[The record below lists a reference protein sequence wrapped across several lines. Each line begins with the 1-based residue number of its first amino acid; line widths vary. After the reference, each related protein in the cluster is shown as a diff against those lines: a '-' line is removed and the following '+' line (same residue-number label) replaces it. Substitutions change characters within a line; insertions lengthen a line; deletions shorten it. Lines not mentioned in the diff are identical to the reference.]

1 MGDLFLLIK
10 TIFIQMVLI
19 IVPILRSKIPGEAA
33 RLIGTSRNFITD
45 VNLNDLLQNEY
56 NLLDDTNDEMLEA
69 EIQVYDT
76 VPGIHEQVD
85 AWLAS

>member
-1 MGDLFLLIK
+1 M
-10 TIFIQMVLI
+10 TLI

-45 VNLNDLLQNEY
+45 SNLNDLLQNQY
-56 NLLDDTNDEMLEA
+56 NLLDSTNDETLEA

-76 VPGIHEQVD
+76 VPDIHEQVD